1 MLNKLYVFLALGAV
15 ALSGCQ
21 RQQIGGFM
29 PSHHEP
35 VARTTPARVQTPVE
49 STKALDVTTEV
60 AEAASVLPAV
70 TPAPSAEP
78 APPLTASATE
88 KLAAAAKG
96 TKYES
101 RVAQLTTKLE
111 KVTGSPKTSLVP
123 QKQTFLEKA
132 VSKVVMKKVA
142 KQITKAK
149 KAQDTQAL
157 NRDIKIGLILIIVGL
172 VLALLVSPALIG
184 SVVAVVGLVFLL
196 IGLISQA

>member
-1 MLNKLYVFLALGAV
+1 MSTKLYVSLVLGAV

-35 VARTTPARVQTPVE
+35 FARITPARVQTPVE
-49 STKALDVTTEV
+49 SAKALDVTMEV
-60 AEAASVLPAV
+60 AEAAPVSPAV

-78 APPLTASATE
+78 APALTASTTE

-101 RVAQLTTKLE
+101 RVAQLTTTLE
-111 KVTGSPKTSLVP
+111 KAMASPQTSLTP

-157 NRDIKIGLILIIVGL
+157 NRDVKIGLILLIVGL
-172 VLALLVSPALIG
+172 VLALLINPAIIG